1 MPSPD
6 FSQYVDLT
14 TYDVQPQDLYQTAV
28 AYAKT
33 ALPEFNPR
41 PGTVEDALMQAGAI
55 IGASAMGAINRLP
68 DELMEGILRVMG
80 VERNEPTNSTVEVV
94 FSLFNAADTVTEDS
108 VFSFDY
114 FDGVSTRQFPFILE
128 EPVTASAGSTTVN
141 ATLRSLI
148 LGQIPSLTVGT
159 ELVAQSPGSVVVS
172 CTTTA
177 QIEQGANG
185 ELESEF
191 FARAATYL
199 QSLSATLNTAK
210 QVENYIL
217 RTYAGVKRVKAY
229 DLAKAVEHRAKSGQV
244 GGATTAA
251 TGNGTTATIT
261 TTSAHGLQVGHVV
274 TVAGITPSGYNGTH
288 AVTAVPSSTQ
298 LSYASAT
305 SGAQTVAGTVSLVG
319 NSSHAGTAATV
330 MTSSSF
336 EDEVDDY
343 PGTIYR
349 IITPDFYG
357 ESAFAEDFPSG
368 TFDETDDSLA
378 VSASGVVTYTDVVSD
393 TDATGPLVDVV
404 MLDSLLL
411 SYMENETEAGH
422 FVVFVCGEDGEPVGR
437 SVRQEIEEDIAERVP
452 AGLVFKILDAW
463 TYDIDFQITVA
474 VSPGFNASSVGQAV
488 KDELEGLVSPDEW
501 LNFES
506 SVRVFEIV
514 AAASNVRG
522 VDYVSSFEADIPE
535 YPNSF
540 KGNEKLVQEV
550 TAGAQVTGYSALYA
564 GLLPRASVEVITL

>member
-6 FSQYVDLT
+6 FSQYVDLAI
-14 TYDVQPQDLYQTAV
+14 YDVQPQDLYQTAV
-28 AYAKT
+28 TYAKT

-55 IGASAMGAINRLP
+55 VGASTMGAINRLP

-108 VFSFDY
+108 LFSFDY
-114 FDGVSTRQFPFILE
+114 FDGVTTRQFPFILE
-128 EPVTASAGSTTVN
+128 EPVTAGAGQTTVS
-141 ATLRSLI
+141 ATLKSLV

-159 ELVAQSPGSVVVS
+159 VLVAQSPGSVVES

-177 QIEQGANG
+177 AIEQGVDG

-199 QSLSATLNTAK
+199 QSLSATLNTAT

-217 RTYAGVKRVKAY
+217 RTYADVKRVKAY
-229 DLAKAVEHRAKSGQV
+229 DLAKAVEHRAASGQV

-288 AVTAVPSSTQ
+288 AVTAVPSPTQ
-298 LSYASAT
+298 LSFANAT

-330 MTSSSF
+330 RTSSSF
-336 EDEVDDY
+336 EDETDDY

-349 IITPDFYG
+349 IITPDLYG
-357 ESAFAEDFPSG
+357 ESGFAEDFPSG
-368 TFDETDDSLA
+368 TFTTTDDSLA
-378 VSASGVVTYTDVVSD
+378 VSASGVVTYTDAVTD

-404 MLDSLLL
+404 LLDPLLL
-411 SYMENETEAGH
+411 SYMGNTEEPGFFAM
-422 FVVFVCGEDGEPVGR
+422 FVCGADGEPIGR
-437 SVRQEIEEDIAERVP
+437 SARKSIEDDVAERIP
-452 AGLVFKILDAW
+452 AGLKFKVLDAW
-463 TYDIDFQITVA
+463 TYDINIQMTIGI
-474 VSPGFNASSVGQAV
+474 SPGFSALTVGQSV
-488 KDELEGLVSPDEW
+488 KDAVEKLVSPDEW
-501 LNFES
+501 LDFES
-506 SVRVFEIV
+506 VVRVFEVV
-514 AAASNVRG
+514 AAASNVNG
-522 VDYVSSFEADIPE
+522 VDYVSSFEVEVPE
-535 YPNSF
+535 YPASR
-540 KGNEKLVQEV
+540 KGNEKLVEEIV
-550 TAGAQVTGYSALYA
+550 AGPQVTGYAALYA
-564 GLLPRASVEVITL
+564 GLLPRASVEVVTL